1 MKLTTATVRSLALPP
16 GAKDKTYFDDTLPA
30 FGLRLREGGSRNFV
44 VQYDF
49 GGKTRRMTLGSVA
62 SLNLGKART
71 MAKDLL
77 AAVRLGG
84 DPAGDKREARERV
97 AETFQALL
105 GRYLDRKR
113 AELRP
118 RSFREVER
126 HLQVHARPFHSRT
139 ANALAQDHRTVA
151 ARLAQIAETSGAT
164 TAKHVRDSLSGY
176 FGWLMRE
183 GLADANPIARTNKPV
198 GAGRDRDH
206 VIADDELRAILTAL
220 GDDQFGAIVWL
231 LALTGQRRSEIGSL
245 RWSEVDLFR
254 DAGPL
259 IRLPG
264 ERVKNGQ
271 PHSVPLSPPALA
283 ILKAQPRRLE
293 ADGSPRDLI
302 FGFGRGGFSDWS
314 KAKIALDQRIAGT
327 GVRPWRFHDL
337 RRTMSTVM
345 HDRLGIMPHIVEA
358 VLNHTGGHKRGVAG
372 TYNRA
377 SYDHEKRRALG
388 KWAEFLETI
397 VHDTQ
402 PATVVSL
409 HA

>member
-1 MKLTTATVRSLALPP
+1 
-16 GAKDKTYFDDTLPA
+16 
-30 FGLRLREGGSRNFV
+30 
-44 VQYDF
+44 
-49 GGKTRRMTLGSVA
+49 
-62 SLNLGKART
+62 
-71 MAKDLL
+71 
-77 AAVRLGG
+77 
-84 DPAGDKREARERV
+84 
-97 AETFQALL
+97 
-105 GRYLDRKR
+105 
-113 AELRP
+113 
-118 RSFREVER
+118 
-126 HLQVHARPFHSRT
+126 
-139 ANALAQDHRTVA
+139 
-151 ARLAQIAETSGAT
+151 
-164 TAKHVRDSLSGY
+164 
-176 FGWLMRE
+176 
-183 GLADANPIARTNKPV
+183 
-198 GAGRDRDH
+198 
-206 VIADDELRAILTAL
+206 ADDELRAILTAL

-358 VLNHTGGHKRGVAG
+358 VLNHTGG
-372 TYNRA
+372 
-377 SYDHEKRRALG
+377 
-388 KWAEFLETI
+388 
-397 VHDTQ
+397 
-402 PATVVSL
+402 
-409 HA
+409 